1 MNQCN
6 CSTFACRLQ
15 MNDLQFEKE
24 ISATKG
30 SGGGGELGTPL
41 KRAQRCFPQQSECVQ
56 SIRIVERSEG
66 TEVLMRLI

>member
-30 SGGGGELGTPL
+30 SGGGGGELGTPL
-41 KRAQRCFPQQSECVQ
+41 ERAQQQSECVQ

-66 TEVLMRLI
+66 TEALMRLI